1 MAKQT
6 GFLEYKREE
15 PKKRPVAERIQDF
28 RELEELLPPD
38 RINQQAARC
47 MDCGTP
53 FCHAF
58 GCPVANR
65 IPDWNDMVYQERWE
79 QALTLL
85 HATDNFP
92 EFTGR
97 ICPALCEA
105 ACTLAIQKEAVS
117 IKHIELQI
125 VERGWREGWIKPE
138 PALYQ
143 TGKRVAVIGSGPA
156 GLAAA
161 QQLARNGHSVVVFE
175 KADRIGGILRYGIPD
190 FKLEKWVIDRRLE
203 QLRQEGIIFETGVE
217 AGVDLSIR
225 YMQRTFDAIV
235 IATGSSVPRDLKIPG
250 RELKNIHFAMDF
262 LTQQNRRLK
271 GDKIDEQ
278 MPISAKDKRVL
289 VIGGGDTGSDCVGTS
304 RRQGAR
310 QIVQIELLPQPPVDR
325 APYNPWPTWPNIMRS
340 SSSHEEGCERIWSVQ
355 TKEFVGN
362 EQVEKVKAVRLDWS
376 LPDESGRRKF
386 TEIPNSEFEIEAD
399 HVLLAM
405 GFVHPEHGPLVKDA
419 GLKLDDRGNI
429 QVDKNQ
435 MTSVPGIFAAGDCVL
450 GASLVVRALDQGRK
464 VADGVEQF
472 LSVR

>member
-15 PKKRPVAERIQDF
+15 PKKRLIAERIRDF
-28 RELEELLPPD
+28 RELEELLPSD

-85 HATDNFP
+85 QATDNFP

-97 ICPALCEA
+97 VCPALCEA

-117 IKHIELQI
+117 IKQIELQI
-125 VERGWREGWIKPE
+125 VERGWQEGWIKPE

-225 YMQRTFDAIV
+225 YMRRTYDAIV
-235 IATGSSVPRDLKIPG
+235 IATGSNVPRDLKIPG
-250 RELKNIHFAMDF
+250 RDLKNIHFAMDF
-262 LTQQNRRLK
+262 LTQQNRRLE
-271 GDKIDEQ
+271 GDSIEEKAI
-278 MPISAKDKRVL
+278 ISAKDKKVL

-304 RRQGAR
+304 RRQGAS
-310 QIVQIELLPQPPVDR
+310 QIVQIELLPQPPADR
-325 APYNPWPTWPNIMRS
+325 DSYNPWPTWPNIMRS
-340 SSSHEEGCERIWSVQ
+340 SSSHEEGCERIWSIQ
-355 TKEFVGN
+355 TKEFIGSD
-362 EQVEKVKAVRLDWS
+362 QIEKVKVVRLDWS
-376 LPDESGRRKF
+376 PPDENGRRKF
-386 TEIPNSEFEIEAD
+386 TEIPDSEFEIEAD
-399 HVLLAM
+399 LVLLAM
-405 GFVHPEHGPLVKDA
+405 GFVHPEHGPLVSEA
-419 GLKLDDRGNI
+419 SLKLDDRGNI
-429 QVDKNQ
+429 EVDKNQ

-472 LSVR
+472 LAGR